1 MTTVTKPK
9 TMFTVPA
16 VRGASTLIVQPSP
29 PTKTN
34 SSIKFELEN
43 LEGPQ
48 IVLFGSERQREL
60 SQKLDDLLV
69 LVTKGSSPVLFEMF
83 RQLQKGIDEANLP
96 ELEKSVREALQKR
109 WYHSILDVLHL
120 SNRIDRMQKASSRVE
135 NMVISKSK
143 SLLDLTRKMED
154 STETEVAKLVSD
166 ISKLSALAI
175 EYRKDLEVLQEY
187 VDSGNQIL
195 AISKARLEN
204 MRNTVDR
211 NDQLS
216 VENLERYEQ
225 KVELFENRVLT
236 LEHAVGSAMK
246 ELQAIRLSQGAAFST
261 LGETANASMQDFNEI
276 KAALIKQS
284 VNMQLQQVQQM
295 GKERRVLKNKLQSYE
310 SQTLDNVAINAK
322 QSMGLNRLE
331 DANNLLENAKKLKAL
346 SDRLIAE
353 ERENQKRYSEAR
365 QKLEESKK
373 HFLSK

>member
-1 MTTVTKPK
+1 MTTVTKPT

-16 VRGASTLIVQPSP
+16 VREASTLIVQPSP

-175 EYRKDLEVLQEY
+175 EYRKDLEVLQDY

-195 AISKARLEN
+195 SISKARLEN